1 MFAEK
6 IQEQI
11 NYLSQEI
18 KNVQAEIDRVDSF
31 DSYRFDLKKRLLDL
45 NKQLESNKKLLRVFG
60 PKDEI
65 EVEGASAVN
74 L

>member
-11 NYLSQEI
+11 DFLLQEI
-18 KNVQAEIDRVDSF
+18 KNVQAEIERVDAF
-31 DSYRFDLKKRLLDL
+31 DSYRFDLRKRLLDL
-45 NKQLESNKKLLRVFG
+45 NKQLESNKKLMRVFG

-65 EVEGASAVN
+65 EVEGTPAVN